1 MGYLNPI
8 QAELQQGGAKPP
20 GLLAMPAARQSSEEQ
35 QFSALAN
42 ANAGTTTGAELQ
54 SAAEAALLGEEVPAR
69 VQAALKA
76 PDAGALLAVKQAVDA
91 ALEVESVAAWLQQ
104 QGRSSM
110 SWKVGL
116 ACARLVGLELTGVAE
131 LERLGKHVAREAAL
145 VSQKLQQLEVKRR
158 HQANKI
164 GKRKAGAE
172 IEASLERLL
181 ASHRDACAQLR
192 CSG

>member
-20 GLLAMPAARQSSEEQ
+20 GLLAMLAARQSSEEQ

-76 PDAGALLAVKQAVDA
+76 PDAGALLAVKQAVDT

-104 QGRSSM
+104 QGRSSN
-110 SWKVGL
+110 SSEQIGL
-116 ACARLVGLELTGVAE
+116 VRNQGQYGPTTTIRPCIVLYCTKKTILLQYRTNS
-131 LERLGKHVAREAAL
+131 RRNISAL
-145 VSQKLQQLEVKRR
+145 
-158 HQANKI
+158 
-164 GKRKAGAE
+164 
-172 IEASLERLL
+172 SL
-181 ASHRDACAQLR
+181 
-192 CSG
+192 

>member
-1 MGYLNPI
+1 MGYPNPI

-104 QGRSSM
+104 QGRSST

-131 LERLGKHVAREAAL
+131 LERLGKHARPGGSAHYSEAAAARGEEATPPG
-145 VSQKLQQLEVKRR
+145 QQDR
-158 HQANKI
+158 QAE
-164 GKRKAGAE
+164 GWG
-172 IEASLERLL
+172 
-181 ASHRDACAQLR
+181 
-192 CSG
+192 